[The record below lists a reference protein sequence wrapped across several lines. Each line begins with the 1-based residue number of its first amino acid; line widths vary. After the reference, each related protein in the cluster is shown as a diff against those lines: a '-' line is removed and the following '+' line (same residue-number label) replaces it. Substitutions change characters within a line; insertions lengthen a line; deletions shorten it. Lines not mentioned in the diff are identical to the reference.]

1 MMGNRQRG
9 TYLSIN
15 ADGKFAKKVDAQTV
29 GAKSRVNK
37 KGDTVHEIYFDFV
50 KGQIKSVKSKPSPFG
65 RQWEI
70 VMTSGEKKVII
81 NLSYTSNYAKAFLKM
96 LPNIDLSQNVE
107 LVPSSKLEDG
117 QNKTSLFIYQNK
129 ELVKYAFTKDNANG
143 MPERK
148 LTKVNG
154 EDKYDYTDQLEWLE
168 KKATEK
174 LGDTSADEETE
185 DVELDE
191 DGQPVV
197 KAKTLDDF
205 VDKQE
210 APGTTV
216 AKKKDDF

>member
-15 ADGKFAKKVDAQTV
+15 ADGKFAKKVSSNTV
-29 GAKSRVNK
+29 GAVERKNK
-37 KGDTVHEIYFDFV
+37 KDVIVYEFFYDFV

-107 LVPSSKLEDG
+107 LVPSAKEEDG

-129 ELVKYAFTKDNANG
+129 ELVKYAFTKENPNG

-168 KKATEK
+168 AKAKEK

-197 KAKTLDDF
+197 KATSLEDF
-205 VDKQE
+205 VDKP
-210 APGTTV
+210 ADGTTTQ
-216 AKKKDDF
+216 KKKDDF